1 MYMPVSHAM
10 GPRVRRKRMQPGTD
24 SDTEGGYVTEPM
36 INYPAI
42 LCNES

>member
-1 MYMPVSHAM
+1 MI
-10 GPRVRRKRMQPGTD
+10 GPKMRRKRLQPASD
-24 SDTEGGYVTEPM
+24 SDTEGGFVTEPM